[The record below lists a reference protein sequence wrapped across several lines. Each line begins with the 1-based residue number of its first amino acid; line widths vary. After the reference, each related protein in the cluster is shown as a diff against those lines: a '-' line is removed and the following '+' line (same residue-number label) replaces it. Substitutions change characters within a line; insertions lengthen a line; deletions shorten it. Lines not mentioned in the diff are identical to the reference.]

1 LGAISSVV
9 LTYIGHKQTNR
20 QTSYVYIF
28 SLGINIASNAKPHSE
43 RGWVE
48 RRIRVLR
55 ETLKKIGEQKS
66 VPMTCGFPMR
76 ISNTID
82 NSMLIPEKGEKTW
95 GRRGKLI
102 SATCC
107 LPWLLIITL

>member
-1 LGAISSVV
+1 M
-9 LTYIGHKQTNR
+9 YIGHKQTNR

-48 RRIRVLR
+48 QRIRVLR
-55 ETLKKIGEQKS
+55 ETLEKIGEQKS
-66 VPMTCGFPMR
+66 VPMTCLQWDALFSR

-82 NSMLIPEKGEKTW
+82 NSMLIPEKFENTW
-95 GRRGKLI
+95 DRRGKLI

-107 LPWLLIITL
+107 LPWLVIITI